1 MKYVLVDKYNNV
13 VSSVEL
19 GSNVGIS
26 GAQTYFKGVKKL
38 PKDKDLDKLY
48 RVKTEKEHKLNM
60 QAFERKPSSQSY
72 GIEWWKEETSNLDIE
87 RE

>member
-26 GAQTYFKGVKKL
+26 GAQTYFKGVKQL
-38 PKDKDLDKLY
+38 PKDKDFDKLY
-48 RVKTEKEHKLNM
+48 KVKTEKEHKLNM
-60 QAFERKPSSQSY
+60 EAFERKPSSHSY

>member
-26 GAQTYFKGVKKL
+26 GAQTYIKGVKKL
-38 PKDKDLDKLY
+38 PKDKDFDKLY

-60 QAFERKPSSQSY
+60 QAFERKSSSQSY

>member
-19 GSNVGIS
+19 GSNVGIT

-38 PKDKDLDKLY
+38 PKDKDFDKLY

-60 QAFERKPSSQSY
+60 EAFERKPSSHSY